1 VHKHHHNSKERQDYR
16 NQGLHETEAY
26 SRFCFTHERHP
37 NIFIGDQRLCTASI
51 CTRDNPNA
59 IKYGNECAEER
70 SYYPYWAPSPWIDI
84 AIFKKNASQC
94 SNLIKQ
100 SQNTNSRSFCAFPS
114 KRIAEHYR
122 QFFGTLPI
130 SPKRCTQSKFS
141 FNSTMTFSG
150 KWHKGS
156 KHNKSSPKCLKMHSR
171 NSHYYDWRIPSLRQ
185 SKSHTK
191 CVIRIRYN
199 VTVFEARNP
208 NEHTNRLKS
217 HHPITSVDDSEIV
230 VFPELKNFKL
240 RLQNIRASD
249 INQVFEDR
257 SHVFEVIQ
265 RPPQVDV
272 NQSIYNV
279 NFVGHRQPDDEAS
292 NLINDIEFIPRVI
305 HILNGTMVH
314 MQWHE
319 CISNSECHCSNIMQL
334 RNNDHQA
341 SVPANIST
349 YRLFDLPINDS
360 CRVASRCEKDHKAID
375 NFNLL
380 VQPTLATQTL
390 VSTVEHNF
398 PFNLKAKMQINLVN
412 TRSHQV
418 LLGNMSEYIQTPYSL
433 SNSNDEKLSI
443 AAGDDELEFT
453 IVRISPINNTE
464 IRSGFSK
471 WTRLLIIPE
480 AIFQNSLFQQQN
492 FVKLNNTNCHLIVAC
507 RINSDICFLN
517 YSNHNFPV
525 PSRIGCFNE
534 DKYPPNSD
542 ESGRLL

>member
-1 VHKHHHNSKERQDYR
+1 MLDNIHLTSKYAKCTSVQHLNTVDTIDFCVFLTIAAFTSFQSMNLKCLCYAQSDGDATSNNKKNHRIYCDRIIRWNGVNFNEFQASQVYKFLENESVQYLDIMIIHYLIKLTINLTIINSFVLLKNPPGSNNRLNEKSQDRINIRRLFDSQNEQNAGQASPNKPLAFYEHSILRIAWHQHPACESQYDDCTTILQYICSSDLKDSNREFSVHKHHHNSKERQDYR

-314 MQWHE
+314 MQYE
-319 CISNSECHCSNIMQL
+319 
-334 RNNDHQA
+334 
-341 SVPANIST
+341 
-349 YRLFDLPINDS
+349 
-360 CRVASRCEKDHKAID
+360 
-375 NFNLL
+375 
-380 VQPTLATQTL
+380 
-390 VSTVEHNF
+390 
-398 PFNLKAKMQINLVN
+398 
-412 TRSHQV
+412 
-418 LLGNMSEYIQTPYSL
+418 
-433 SNSNDEKLSI
+433 
-443 AAGDDELEFT
+443 
-453 IVRISPINNTE
+453 
-464 IRSGFSK
+464 
-471 WTRLLIIPE
+471 
-480 AIFQNSLFQQQN
+480 IFQ
-492 FVKLNNTNCHLIVAC
+492 
-507 RINSDICFLN
+507 
-517 YSNHNFPV
+517 
-525 PSRIGCFNE
+525 
-534 DKYPPNSD
+534 
-542 ESGRLL
+542 